1 MSSPPTH
8 CLPSAVR
15 TVSHMDSL
23 WPPQLWD
30 LPDTAADTDIAGV
43 GDVAAEAAALAAA
56 EAADLG
62 LADRWRGW
70 RGCEVRVQLTDTVRH
85 GRVDLICRDAAVLHD
100 GDAETLVALAAVAV
114 VEGPAPGPASPP
126 AGRERG
132 SGLGVAREWVGSEV
146 RVGLMSS
153 GERRG
158 LLVTAGADYLELT
171 RRGGSVLIGWSSVS
185 WVQRQP

>member
-30 LPDTAADTDIAGV
+30 LADTGADTDTDGL
-43 GDVAAEAAALAAA
+43 GDVATEAAALAVA

-70 RGCEVRVQLTDTVRH
+70 RGCEVRVQLPDTVRH
-85 GRVDLICRDAAVLHD
+85 GRVELICRDAAVLHD
-100 GDAETLVALAAVAV
+100 GDAQLLVPLVAVAA
-114 VEGPAPGPASPP
+114 VEGPAPGPACPP

-132 SGLGVAREWVGSEV
+132 SGLGVAREWIGAEV
-146 RVGLMSS
+146 RVGLVPG
-153 GERRG
+153 GEHRG
-158 LLVTAGADYLELT
+158 LLVSAGADYLELT
-171 RRGGSVLIGWSSVS
+171 RRGASVLIGWSSVS
-185 WVQRQP
+185 WVQPQP